1 MGPSRILQFSDFQRR
16 SVHQEQYVDKTGLH
30 PRLCQDFGSVAEVC
44 DKSFSEA
51 TDEKLEDAMEHVF
64 GNHSELTRQE
74 EIDNAFA
81 ALDEYLGKND
91 PTTPIRGCV
100 NCGGV
105 RFTTGHEGVSSTI
118 CVCSDCGVVQPGVD
132 FSRYECNNYI
142 TRKTSNYK
150 RVHHFHERVSQLLLH
165 ESSIPNAQ
173 FILIARKLC
182 DGTYSVINKDAI
194 RSVLRSLN
202 LQIYIEKWLQI
213 IWRVTDITPPTPG
226 SVILQQLDGMFTEL
240 QQPFDAHKTDGRKNF
255 LNYNYVFCRLFQEIG
270 CPQFSMFFPLIKS
283 KQKLKAL
290 DDMWK
295 PMVESVGWKFKPLQT
310 TPAFAVRLEPS
321 DIYRMRK
328 FFSSGELDPERCLL
342 VSNAYAQRDFSVAIS
357 APAEQQEGHTQKEC
371 RQLDH
376 HLLPHISKR
385 DQRLLRSIQVAER
398 FQRQG
403 LKCRRPPWHAASSLQ
418 PLPREP
424 VLRLRGKLKVVRPLT
439 IADS

>member
-1 MGPSRILQFSDFQRR
+1 M
-16 SVHQEQYVDKTGLH
+16 TG
-30 PRLCQDFGSVAEVC
+30 VC
-44 DKSFSEA
+44 HRSFSEDS
-51 TDEKLEDAMEHVF
+51 DEKLENVMEHVF

-74 EIDNAFA
+74 EIDEAFA

-91 PTTPIRGCV
+91 PPPRIGGCIG
-100 NCGGV
+100 CGGV
-105 RFTTGHEGVSSTI
+105 RFTTGNDGTSSTLR
-118 CVCSDCGVVQPGVD
+118 VCDDCGVVQPGTD
-132 FSRYECNNYI
+132 FSRYECNEYLP
-142 TRKTSNYK
+142 RKTSNYK

-173 FILIARKLC
+173 FVLIARKLC
-182 DGTYSVINKDAI
+182 DGSHSVINKDAI

-226 SVILQQLDGMFTEL
+226 SIILQQLDGMFTEL
-240 QQPFDAHKTDGRKNF
+240 QQPFDAHKAQGRKNF

-290 DDMWK
+290 DEMWK
-295 PMVESVGWKFKPLQT
+295 PMVESVGWKFKTLQA

-328 FFSSGELDPERCLL
+328 FFSSSELDPERCLS
-342 VSNAYAQRDFSVAIS
+342 VSNAYAQRERLVSLQGPV
-357 APAEQQEGHTQKEC
+357 EQQEEHIRKESQ
-371 RQLDH
+371 RWDH
-376 HLLPHISKR
+376 HQLPRISKR
-385 DQRLLRSIQVAER
+385 DQRLLRSTQAAER
-398 FQRQG
+398 SRRQG
-403 LKCRRPPWHAASSLQ
+403 WGCRRPPWHAALSLQ
-418 PLPREP
+418 SPPQEP
-424 VLRLRGKLKVVRPLT
+424 VLRLHGKLKVVRPST

>member
-1 MGPSRILQFSDFQRR
+1 MAG
-16 SVHQEQYVDKTGLH
+16 
-30 PRLCQDFGSVAEVC
+30 VC
-44 DKSFSEA
+44 HESFSE
-51 TDEKLEDAMEHVF
+51 TSDEKLGHVMEHVF

-74 EIDNAFA
+74 EIDEAFA

-91 PTTPIRGCV
+91 PPPQVRGCI

-105 RFTTGHEGVSSTI
+105 RFTTGHQSASSTLR
-118 CVCSDCGVVQPGVD
+118 VCNNCGVVQPGID
-132 FSRYECNNYI
+132 ISRYECNDYLSC
-142 TRKTSNYK
+142 KTSNYK
-150 RVHHFHERVSQLLLH
+150 RVHHFHERVSQLLLQ

-182 DGTYSVINKDAI
+182 DGSHSVINKDAI

-226 SVILQQLDGMFTEL
+226 SIILQQLDSMFTEL
-240 QQPFDAHKTDGRKNF
+240 QQPFEAYKAQGRKNF

-290 DDMWK
+290 DEMWK
-295 PMVESVGWKFKPLQT
+295 PMVESVGWKFKDIHT
-310 TPAFAVRLEPS
+310 TPAFAVRLESS

-328 FFSSGELDPERCLL
+328 FFSSAELDPERCLL
-342 VSNAYAQRDFSVAIS
+342 LSNEYAQQEWLVSLQGLAG
-357 APAEQQEGHTQKEC
+357 QQEEHNRKESQQLGHH
-371 RQLDH
+371 QLQC
-376 HLLPHISKR
+376 ISKR
-385 DQRLLRSIQVAER
+385 DQRLLRSIQAGVR
-398 FQRQG
+398 SRRQG
-403 LKCRRPPWHAASSLQ
+403 LWCRRPQWHAALSLQ
-418 PLPREP
+418 SQLQEP
-424 VLRLRGKLKVVRPLT
+424 VLRLHGKLKVVRTST